1 MRGTTIMS
9 FVEDGLT
16 TPALSPDFDALFR
29 AERDGVYRTM
39 LAFTGGRVDIAEEA
53 TAEAFARAYAR
64 RGELRDPIAWIYRC
78 AFRVATDEARRDR
91 RRGDA
96 VDVAIPGASPG
107 LVDLIVAL
115 RRLSPRQRAAIV
127 LRHVADLEM
136 DEVAKRMGTAT
147 PTVRVHLHR
156 GRMRLRELLGTE
168 EVD

>member
-1 MRGTTIMS
+1 M
-9 FVEDGLT
+9 
-16 TPALSPDFDALFR
+16 
-29 AERDGVYRTM
+29 
-39 LAFTGGRVDIAEEA
+39 
-53 TAEAFARAYAR
+53 
-64 RGELRDPIAWIYRC
+64 
-78 AFRVATDEARRDR
+78 
-91 RRGDA
+91 A
-96 VDVAIPGASPG
+96 VDVEIPGASSE

-115 RRLSPRQRAAIV
+115 RRLSPKQRAAIV